1 MAAVHQ
7 RAEVRRPSGLAL
19 CVAAAAGLIAS
30 ACELPPDVFVGPR
43 DGSAPDG
50 GNPDASVPATAFSVV
65 VLPDTQYYSSSW
77 PDIFAAQTRW
87 IVTNREAQQIAFVL
101 HTGDVVDS
109 DLPAQWDPAS
119 QALHLLD
126 GEIPYA
132 MTAGNHDYFNLADR
146 MGMINTYFPPSHFT
160 QYPWFG
166 GTFEPGHLENSFSL
180 FSAGGG
186 RWVVLALEFGPR
198 DEVLAWADSVL

>member
-1 MAAVHQ
+1 M
-7 RAEVRRPSGLAL
+7 
-19 CVAAAAGLIAS
+19 AS
-30 ACELPPDVFVGPR
+30 ACETPPDVFVEPR
-43 DGSAPDG
+43 DGSAPEV
-50 GNPDASVPATAFSVV
+50 GNADASVPAAEFSFV

-87 IVTNREAQQIAFVL
+87 IVEKREARQIAFVL

-146 MGMINTYFPPSHFT
+146 MGLINTYFPPSHFT

-180 FSAGGG
+180 FAAGG
-186 RWVVLALEFGPR
+186 
-198 DEVLAWADSVL
+198 